1 MQYSSTTGTLYLSE
15 SHVAGRPLGPVLVQG
30 LQKPI
35 EVAVWVSFTAAAA
48 LRVVK
53 EWPEI
58 FNCTGLKTG
67 TGTAVS

>member
-1 MQYSSTTGTLYLSE
+1 
-15 SHVAGRPLGPVLVQG
+15 VLVQG

-67 TGTAVS
+67 TGTAVG